1 MAKSKRDA
9 KRDND
14 KADPEST
21 KKQKT
26 GEESELVRK
35 QKEMRKAALEELEKG
50 DIEDPRMKVD
60 EKDPKPSED
69 DIAKFFKKMEE
80 INEEREG
87 CITDEAMD
95 MIKKFPSLLN
105 TKHDGEFITEWLC
118 EQTEGGPGKRDVL
131 YELIELGAEVT
142 PECFYSVI
150 DMSDCEPLYE
160 FLECL
165 MMSGKLETI
174 HKNES
179 LKTLDFLAEQES
191 YEEQSYDDPNF
202 INLFFGRAKP
212 EDQYSCGPI
221 IPFFV
226 QQTLKNL
233 PYLEEGVTHEKG
245 GPFAEILNRYLEEYP
260 LE

>member
-1 MAKSKRDA
+1 MTKKWKRKNGKTDS
-9 KRDND
+9 
-14 KADPEST
+14 ESA

-26 GEESELVRK
+26 GEGSEDLVSK
-35 QKEMRKAALEELEKG
+35 QKEMRKAALEELEKE

-60 EKDPKPSED
+60 EKAPKPSED
-69 DIAKFFKKMEE
+69 DIATFFKKMEE
-80 INEEREG
+80 INEEAEG

-95 MIKKFPSLLN
+95 MIKNYPSLLN
-105 TKHDGEFITEWLC
+105 TKHDNQFITEWLC
-118 EQTEGGPGKRDVL
+118 DQYEGGAGKRDVL
-131 YELIELGAEVT
+131 YELIKLGAEIT
-142 PECFYSVI
+142 PKCFSSVI
-150 DMSDCEPLYE
+150 DMRDSEPLYE

-165 MMSGKLETI
+165 MMTGKLEI
-174 HKNES
+174 IGKDERQ
-179 LKTLDFLAEQES
+179 KTLDILAEQES
-191 YEEQSYDDPNF
+191 YEEESYDDPRF
-202 INLFFGRAKP
+202 IHLFFGRAKP